1 MSKFEMSLL
10 VLGFVGQFF
19 FFMRFFIQWIC
30 TEKYKKSVIP
40 VAFWYFSLIGGFLL
54 LIYAVLRKDIVFTVG
69 QAGGSVIYMRNLY
82 FIHKEK
88 NAKK

>member
-54 LIYAVLRKDIVFTVG
+54 LI
-69 QAGGSVIYMRNLY
+69 
-82 FIHKEK
+82 
-88 NAKK
+88 